1 MLVTIV
7 VLILFKYSVV
17 NTMVSSGLEKHVDQ
31 VGDYEKNRDD
41 SRNLKSP
48 VVEVLVEALVV
59 ECLAVSYTILENS
72 RKS

>member
-17 NTMVSSGLEKHVDQ
+17 DTMVGSGLEKDVDQ
-31 VGDYEKNRDD
+31 VGDYEKDRDD
-41 SRNLKSP
+41 SRNLKG
-48 VVEVLVEALVV
+48 LVFETLGG